1 MRDESR
7 LPFAV
12 VIDPINRCS
21 YALCPLSLCLYSTT
35 VGKPTS
41 FRVESREFKRL
52 KWDVLRERN
61 SNTESDLEF
70 G

>member
-1 MRDESR
+1 LETWS
-7 LPFAV
+7 
-12 VIDPINRCS
+12 CE
-21 YALCPLSLCLYSTT
+21 
-35 VGKPTS
+35 GKETS

-52 KWDVLRERN
+52 KWDNLPDRN